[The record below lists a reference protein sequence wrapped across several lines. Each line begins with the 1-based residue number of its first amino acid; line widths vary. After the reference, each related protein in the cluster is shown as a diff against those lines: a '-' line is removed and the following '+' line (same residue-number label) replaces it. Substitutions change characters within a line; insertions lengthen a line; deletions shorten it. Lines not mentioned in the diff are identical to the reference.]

1 MNYVLKRIEAYLI
14 DIILVSIVAGL
25 ITSIPFINPYK
36 EKYNEYSTKLN
47 EITTNYSEGK
57 IKKAEYKVQYIET
70 SYKLE
75 QYGVTY
81 SVTNMILL
89 IAYFIFFQYYNK
101 GQTIGKKMFK
111 LKTVNKGQEKVSL
124 KNITIRSILINSI
137 YVYILNIILV
147 MFLNK
152 NSYYNTSSVITTI
165 SNIVVYTSLL
175 LILFSQDK
183 RGLHDIIAGT
193 EVISLEENV
202 VDTNNENKVIDI
214 EAEEK
219 EVKKTTNK
227 KKNVK
232 KESNKKK

>member
-57 IKKAEYKVQYIET
+57 IKKAEYKEQYIET

-89 IAYFIFFQYYNK
+89 VGYFIFFQYYNK

-111 LKTVNKGQEKVSL
+111 LKTINKGQDKISL

-137 YVYILNIILV
+137 YVYIINRILV

-152 NSYYNTSSVITTI
+152 NNYYNISTVISTI
-165 SNIVVYTSLL
+165 SNVIVYTSLL

-183 RGLHDIIAGT
+183 RGLHDIISNT

-202 VDTNNENKVIDI
+202 VDTNNENKVIDV

-219 EVKKTTNK
+219 EVKKTINK
-227 KKNVK
+227 KKSVK